1 MWSRGSWIPRIP
13 AGGLKRFF
21 PDAHI
26 YDLGTVQ
33 GEMQTLDSIDGL
45 TVIDFRAGL
54 VGPSLRSL
62 NKNRF
67 LDEVGAGA
75 LNLVIMH
82 VIGPNDQSVAEIAE
96 VAELV
101 GAAKHIIVKNHI
113 DGELGG
119 WSANDRFSASLRAM
133 EPATIN
139 VPHLAADACDAVDR
153 LAVPFDRFIED
164 SAQSR
169 ILRGYVRT
177 WLDAVFAEFDR
188 VGLGEIIAS
197 ATR

>member
-1 MWSRGSWIPRIP
+1 MSKKPSIIGTASRKGGTGKSMTAREVVSYARKHNVVPRIVDTEIP

-119 WSANDRFSASLRAM
+119 WSANDRIQCKPSGNGAGDDQRTSPRRRRLRRSRSACRSL
-133 EPATIN
+133 
-139 VPHLAADACDAVDR
+139 
-153 LAVPFDRFIED
+153 
-164 SAQSR
+164 
-169 ILRGYVRT
+169 
-177 WLDAVFAEFDR
+177 
-188 VGLGEIIAS
+188 
-197 ATR
+197 